1 MKVLFIVLG
10 SLLIVM
16 SLLATIINPLGLL
29 GVAFGVFL
37 IIYGKK
43 YKKPA
48 QVVEEPKRRVLCQE
62 YRIDEVELNEENLLE
77 IADENND
84 YDMGK
89 KEIIGEGMED
99 ETIYRY
105 TFNPH
110 KVELEEA
117 DGGITEITVDGQ
129 FIGFLNEERT
139 KKMNEFK
146 ATHEIKEISVDIWGG
161 PYKYYDSEKESL
173 AKREKPFGG
182 KLLLFWYES

>member
-1 MKVLFIVLG
+1 MKVFFIVAG
-10 SLLIVM
+10 ALLIVM
-16 SLLATIINPLGLL
+16 CLLITIVNPLGLL

-37 IIYGKK
+37 IIYGKN

-48 QVVEEPKRRVLCQE
+48 PVVEEPKRRVLCQE

-84 YDMGK
+84 YDMSK
-89 KEIIGEGMED
+89 KEIIDEGMED

-110 KVELEEA
+110 KVELA
-117 DGGITEITVDGQ
+117 TTDDGRTEITVDGQ
-129 FIGFLNEERT
+129 FIGFLNEDRT
-139 KKMNEFK
+139 NKMNAFAESHEVKEFG
-146 ATHEIKEISVDIWGG
+146 VDIWGG